1 MTVNIFLGKL
11 LNIFFKS
18 LLRKKKKEKAN
29 FFFFF
34 LQNNGYFHLYTY
46 WASQFLDG
54 SMDKESAW
62 NVVDSG
68 NSGSFLGLRRYPVV
82 GNGNSVQYSSLEYPM
97 DRGA

>member
-18 LLRKKKKEKAN
+18 LLRGGKKKSKL
-29 FFFFF
+29 FFFW
-34 LQNNGYFHLYTY
+34 QNNGYFHLYTY
-46 WASQFLDG
+46 WASHFLDG

-62 NVVDSG
+62 NVVDTG

-82 GNGNSVQYSSLEYPM
+82 GNGNSLQYSSLEYPM

>member
-18 LLRKKKKEKAN
+18 LLRGGKKKSKL

-34 LQNNGYFHLYTY
+34 WQNNGYFHLYTY
-46 WASQFLDG
+46 WASHFLDG

-62 NVVDSG
+62 NVVDTG

-82 GNGNSVQYSSLEYPM
+82 GNGNSLQYSSLEYPM